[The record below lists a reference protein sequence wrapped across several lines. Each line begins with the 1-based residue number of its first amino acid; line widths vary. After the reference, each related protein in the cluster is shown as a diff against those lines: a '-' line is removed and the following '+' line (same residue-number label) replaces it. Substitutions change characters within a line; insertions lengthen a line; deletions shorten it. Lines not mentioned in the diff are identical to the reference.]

1 MKGNPDMSVN
11 PQPKPGKKAK
21 PASPPKQEE
30 HATVPVRVS
39 PTVHQFI
46 IAKANWGESI
56 DKTLRRLLRIPEGA
70 QQAVAGR

>member
-1 MKGNPDMSVN
+1 MAASSKAE
-11 PQPKPGKKAK
+11 QQKPK
-21 PASPPKQEE
+21 ASPPPVEEE

-56 DKTLRRLLRIPEGA
+56 DKTLRRLLKIPESAKKSANGK
-70 QQAVAGR
+70 

>member
-1 MKGNPDMSVN
+1 MAASSKAE
-11 PQPKPGKKAK
+11 QQKPKT
-21 PASPPKQEE
+21 SPPPPVEEE

-56 DKTLRRLLRIPEGA
+56 DKTLRRLLKIPEGA
-70 QQAVAGR
+70 KKSANGK